1 MNCPCPQPT
10 TGLGAGRASQGET
23 PLVLREVSME
33 LPPRGGE
40 SLEVPNQ
47 VSRRHS
53 PQRLREDVAS
63 EGSGQG
69 LRGGGTMAGGL
80 RESCHCRQ
88 RGENEAGLRV
98 LALGGNLLQRNRF

>member
-1 MNCPCPQPT
+1 
-10 TGLGAGRASQGET
+10 
-23 PLVLREVSME
+23 ME

-98 LALGGNLLQRNRF
+98 LALDGNLLQRSRF